1 MPLILPKN
9 GYYEMEE
16 KKSKFL
22 GHCAPVHSEDEAK
35 AFINEI
41 RAKHQAANHNVF
53 AYSVTEENII
63 RFNDNGE
70 PSGTAGMPVLNVYQK
85 TGIINW
91 VCVVTRYFG
100 GTLLGAG
107 GLVRAYSKVAK
118 GAMEDARPEELIII
132 TTYLVTCSYSNL
144 DRVKYNFNKQELEVV
159 DWDYTDKCQ
168 AIVRVKAYQEEEFQ
182 KGEFY
187 TWRVFDPI
195 E

>member
-41 RAKHQAANHNVF
+41 RAQHQTANHNVF
-53 AYSVTEENII
+53 AYSVTEGNII

-70 PSGTAGMPVLNVYQK
+70 PSGTAGMPVLNVYDK

-107 GLVRAYSKVAK
+107 GLVRAYSKAAK
-118 GAMEDARPEELIII
+118 GAMEDAGPEELIII

-144 DRVKYNFNKQELEVV
+144 DRVKYNFNKQDLEVV
-159 DWDYTDKCQ
+159 NWDYTDICQ
-168 AIVRVKAYQEEEFQ
+168 AIVRVKEFQEEEFQ

-187 TWRVFDPI
+187 TYSVFAPN
-195 E
+195 

>member
-22 GHCAPVHSEDEAK
+22 GHCAPVQNEAEAK

-41 RAKHQAANHNVF
+41 RAQHQTANHNVF
-53 AYSVTEENII
+53 AYSVTEGNII

-70 PSGTAGMPVLNVYQK
+70 PSGTAGMPVLNVYDK

-107 GLVRAYSKVAK
+107 GLVRAYSKAAK
-118 GAMEDARPEELIII
+118 GAMEDASPEELIII

-159 DWDYTDKCQ
+159 NWDYTDICQ
-168 AIVRVKAYQEEEFQ
+168 AIVRVKEFQEEEFQ

-187 TWRVFDPI
+187 TYNVFDPS
-195 E
+195 